1 MTVLVAN
8 LLYKRRLAQLLLD
21 AVLIVLAYYGAF
33 RLKFDP
39 GMLVEYGHVFQLTLG
54 VVIVVKVVAFGAFG
68 VYRGA
73 WKYSSLVDMLR
84 ILGAVAVGALASLAY
99 LQWRAPAVQGIP
111 SVIVIDA
118 LLLAAFALSSR
129 VSFRVLET
137 VRSRLQPRGDRVLIY
152 GAGDGGEIALREV
165 VNNPRRCM
173 WPACF
178 LDDEATKHGMHIHG
192 VPVVGGLESLGRAV
206 QHYRVSKIVIGT
218 QRPTPE
224 AVATLSA
231 FAKRHAL
238 ELVELHLDFR
248 PVTDPDV
255 STAQH
260 VQPHPAPAEK
270 RISTL
275 G

>member
-1 MTVLVAN
+1 M
-8 LLYKRRLAQLLLD
+8 
-21 AVLIVLAYYGAF
+21 
-33 RLKFDP
+33 KFDP
-39 GMLVEYGHVFQLTLG
+39 GIPVEYGDVFQATLG
-54 VVIVVKVVAFGAFG
+54 VVIVVKVVAFGALG

-73 WKYSSLVDMLR
+73 WKYSSLVDMFR
-84 ILGAVAVGALASLAY
+84 ILAAVAVGARASLAY
-99 LQWRAPAVQGIP
+99 LQWRAPALEGIP

-137 VRSRLQPRGDRVLIY
+137 VRSRLQPGRDRVLIY

-165 VNNPRRCM
+165 VNNPQRLM
-173 WPACF
+173 WPVCF
-178 LDDEATKHGMHIHG
+178 LDDDATKHGMHIHG

-206 QHYRVSKIVIGT
+206 QHYRVSKIVIGA
-218 QRPTPE
+218 QLAPD

-231 FAKRHAL
+231 FAKRHTL

-255 STAQH
+255 STAPY
-260 VQPHPAPAEK
+260 VQPPLAPTHGQK